1 MPCSRQSALT
11 GAPASACF
19 NIASIWLS
27 LYLDFFMQNL
37 LHIVYEK
44 ILLMNSVIIRGDYP
58 AIVDTRG
65 RLGDWEG
72 DTVIGKRHQGA
83 LVTLVERKSLY
94 TVMQAVAHKTANAV
108 HCAVT
113 ELLTPFA

>member
-58 AIVDTRG
+58 PSSVAAWSLTTSCQWPSKTPA
-65 RLGDWEG
+65 L
-72 DTVIGKRHQGA
+72 RHQWP
-83 LVTLVERKSLY
+83 V
-94 TVMQAVAHKTANAV
+94 QAVFASLGCPAAPAPQSNWLL
-108 HCAVT
+108 T
-113 ELLTPFA
+113 EL